1 MRPIRRLRQLGR
13 LIVGYG
19 GGVLFVIIAL
29 GLVMNGSAKRLL
41 RQMRGSDDVQLQRD
55 NADKNVV
62 DMSQHADK
70 NVVDMSQQGSQNGS
84 GTFRSLVF
92 SLLGVKVPT
101 FAPWNENS
109 RELSLPGA
117 KVPGNFRSR
126 Q

>member
-62 DMSQHADK
+62 DMSQ
-70 NVVDMSQQGSQNGS
+70 QGSQNGS

-92 SLLGVKVPT
+92 SLLGAKVPT